1 MAKIDHD
8 NDDDHDNG
16 PANDNDPTKAVAVPS
31 AGALTSLAA
40 LGAALNAVDTASV
53 IGRSGLPMLQF
64 KREGDGAWS
73 VGQKKMVVENGSRW
87 AVNPLTFKWG
97 YICFSDSKKILGE
110 RLVPVTQDK
119 PEETKLPDRGFPW
132 SEEWAVNLK
141 CIDGADAGIEVIYKP
156 TTQGGI
162 QAIAGLID
170 VVRDRLNDNQ
180 HGGKVSPIVLLEKD
194 SYPHTQFGKV
204 WTPILTIVDWMPHDG
219 QPPAPKPTTP
229 PTEQP
234 RRRRVG

>member
-73 VGQKKMVVENGSRW
+73 VGQKKKNGRRKRQ
-87 AVNPLTFKWG
+87 PLG
-97 YICFSDSKKILGE
+97 RE
-110 RLVPVTQDK
+110 P
-119 PEETKLPDRGFPW
+119 P
-132 SEEWAVNLK
+132 NL
-141 CIDGADAGIEVIYKP
+141 
-156 TTQGGI
+156 
-162 QAIAGLID
+162 
-170 VVRDRLNDNQ
+170 
-180 HGGKVSPIVLLEKD
+180 
-194 SYPHTQFGKV
+194 
-204 WTPILTIVDWMPHDG
+204 
-219 QPPAPKPTTP
+219 
-229 PTEQP
+229 
-234 RRRRVG
+234 